1 MIHQGFRVFPDGK
14 ECNQILKQM
23 ETSNNNEW
31 FSVELKDIGKYDLTD
46 SLKEF
51 KSASNHKIG
60 HDFEFTIRQKLNLSN
75 IIAKEVKVNQGDG
88 GNDIIA
94 TYKNN
99 LVLIQCKSIEKP
111 IAVQT
116 MRNFESSVSRFPN
129 SLGIIVCDSTKI
141 EDKKYLTIKASSWVK
156 SSKFNL
162 SVCNETSIISTIK
175 NII

>member
-1 MIHQGFRVFPDGK
+1 
-14 ECNQILKQM
+14 NQILKQM

-51 KSASNHKIG
+51 KSVIVEKINNNPPSIAHSKDEIEISKVPSEEEILDDISKLNIIINDQFYWYDDNVYYSGEHELASNHKIG

-99 LVLIQCKSIEKP
+99 L
-111 IAVQT
+111 
-116 MRNFESSVSRFPN
+116 
-129 SLGIIVCDSTKI
+129 
-141 EDKKYLTIKASSWVK
+141 
-156 SSKFNL
+156 
-162 SVCNETSIISTIK
+162 
-175 NII
+175 